1 MFRLDVLQT
10 QWLVFALAG
19 GLVLVLCL
27 ALFYLA
33 MSRPRPGGAEEAP
46 AGPARPKAGP
56 ALPPL
61 LILTYGLVVVFVI
74 VYTLAMARNTPNW

>member
-19 GLVLVLCL
+19 GLALVLGL

-33 MSRPRPGGAEEAP
+33 MLRPRADDAAP
-46 AGPARPKAGP
+46 AQPKAEP
-56 ALPPL
+56 QSVRSFLPSL
-61 LILTYGLVVVFVI
+61 LILTYVLVVVFAI
-74 VYTLAMARNTPNW
+74 VYTLAIVRHPPNW